1 MFAAV
6 DRGTARTP
14 WEFSLGLGS
23 SGSTGASS
31 FPRRI
36 DPRRPA
42 LAHRDAET
50 RRETLVPGP
59 RPRARGRRARADRAR
74 RDVALRAPIARARF
88 APTRRARARRAPR
101 RAGRTRRENAIA
113 TRGAPGADA
122 RKNEQSRRSGDAD
135 LLTSDGRRAATCTN
149 AAPNMAKR
157 FPKNTEF
164 PNAHRKNPNALP
176 WSASVHAPH
185 PTHTP
190 NPPPLIATESHL
202 RAHLD
207 HMVKGFERESRL
219 RVPRGQMRDVVAK
232 ATGANAKALALVRP
246 DGAEAA
252 RPRRR
257 RRAGRRLGRLPGHL
271 VRRERERPRPRRRR

>member
-1 MFAAV
+1 MPFFPVVRNRRGDSGRAPPTRATSPALALPAPRLARAMFAAV

-31 FPRRI
+31 FFPRRN
-36 DPRRPA
+36 RSASSHA

-74 RDVALRAPIARARF
+74 RDAALRAPIARARF

-135 LLTSDGRRAATCTN
+135 LLTSDGQRAATCTN
-149 AAPNMAKR
+149 AAPFGERNDFQK
-157 FPKNTEF
+157 PF
-164 PNAHRKNPNALP
+164 PNAHRKHPNALP
-176 WSASVHAPH
+176 WSASVNAPH

-190 NPPPLIATESHL
+190 DPTPPSPQ
-202 RAHLD
+202 
-207 HMVKGFERESRL
+207 SRTFA
-219 RVPRGQMRDVVAK
+219 RTSITWSRGSSASP
-232 ATGANAKALALVRP
+232 A
-246 DGAEAA
+246 
-252 RPRRR
+252 
-257 RRAGRRLGRLPGHL
+257 
-271 VRRERERPRPRRRR
+271 

>member
-1 MFAAV
+1 MPFFPVVRNRRGDSGRAPPTRATSPALALPAPRLARAMFAAV

-31 FPRRI
+31 FFPRRN
-36 DPRRPA
+36 RSASSHA

-74 RDVALRAPIARARF
+74 RDAALRAPIARARF
-88 APTRRARARRAPR
+88 APTRRARARARAPR

-135 LLTSDGRRAATCTN
+135 LLTSDGQRAATCTN
-149 AAPNMAKR
+149 AAPFGERNDFQK
-157 FPKNTEF
+157 PF
-164 PNAHRKNPNALP
+164 PNAHRKHPNALP
-176 WSASVHAPH
+176 WSASVNAPH

-190 NPPPLIATESHL
+190 DPTPPSPQ
-202 RAHLD
+202 
-207 HMVKGFERESRL
+207 SRTFA
-219 RVPRGQMRDVVAK
+219 RTSITWSRGSSASP
-232 ATGANAKALALVRP
+232 A
-246 DGAEAA
+246 
-252 RPRRR
+252 
-257 RRAGRRLGRLPGHL
+257 
-271 VRRERERPRPRRRR
+271 